1 MNIMVF
7 TKQVPD
13 TETKIKIADDGKS
26 IVEDGVNFI
35 VSPYDEFAIEEA
47 IKTKENL
54 GGEITVVTLG
64 PKRAEAALRTAL
76 AMGCDKAIHLED
88 DSFLNADSY
97 STSKALAAVIKKENP
112 DIVFFGKQAVGT
124 DNTQIGQMTAEMAGL
139 GHAGTVV
146 NLTIEE
152 TKVQGT
158 REIEGGSE
166 TIEIQLP
173 AVITGQRGLNEP
185 RYPAL
190 RGIMKAKKKPIE
202 KLTPADLGLTNEKVG
217 SAGAKTEILS
227 LELPPARQAGRKIEV
242 EPEAAAKEIVN
253 FLKNEAKVL

>member
-35 VSPYDEFAIEEA
+35 LSPYDEFAIEEA

-54 GGEITVVTLG
+54 GGEVTVVTLG

-76 AMGCDKAIHLED
+76 AMGCDRALHLED
-88 DSFLNADSY
+88 ESFLNGDSF
-97 STSKALAAVIKKENP
+97 STSKALAGVIKKENP
-112 DIVFFGKQAVGT
+112 DLIFFGKQAVGT
-124 DNTQIGQMTAEMAGL
+124 DNTQVGQMTAEMAGI
-139 GHAGTVV
+139 GHGGTIV
-146 NLTIEE
+146 NLEILGDSL
-152 TKVQGT
+152 QGT

-166 TIEIQLP
+166 TIEIKLP
-173 AVITGQRGLNEP
+173 AIITAQRGLNEP

-190 RGIMKAKKKPIE
+190 RGIMKAKKQPIE
-202 KLTPADLGLTNEKVG
+202 KILPSDLNLTIDEVG
-217 SAGAKTEILS
+217 TSGAKTKVIS
-227 LELPPARQAGRKIEV
+227 LELPPARKVGRKIEV
-242 EPEAAAKEIVN
+242 EADIAAKEIVN

>member
-54 GGEITVVTLG
+54 GGEVTVVTMG

-76 AMGCDKAIHLED
+76 AMGCDKAVHLED
-88 DSFLNADSY
+88 DAFLNADSY
-97 STSKALAAVIKKENP
+97 ATAKALAAVIKKENP

-124 DNTQIGQMTAEMAGL
+124 DNTQVGQMAAEMAGL

-146 NLTIEE
+146 NLTVEDGKILG
-152 TKVQGT
+152 V

-166 TIEIQLP
+166 TVEVKLP
-173 AVITGQRGLNEP
+173 AVVTAQRGLNEP

-202 KLTPADLGLTNEKVG
+202 KLTPADLGLSADEVG
-217 SAGAKTEILS
+217 QAGSKTEVIS

-242 EPEAAAKEIVN
+242 EPEAAAKEIAN